1 MLLLETTR
9 TAALADLGRLV
20 LSARAAMETP
30 SRQSVTGPE
39 PGGTGGGPA
48 APGPAHNPAS
58 AAAPTTGEDAA
69 SVERLMERY
78 AVGDQTAFAPLYHAL
93 SPRLFGYL
101 LRLTRDRHLAEDLV
115 QVTFSK
121 VHRARSA
128 YFAGSPVL
136 PWLLAI
142 GRRSF
147 LDLKRRQKVRPED
160 LTGDGRVPEGSTDA
174 GAAPDDLARELEL
187 ALDRL
192 PTAYAEAIQLTKV
205 TGLSVAEAAE
215 VLGTTQSAVKLRV
228 HRGYHILR
236 KELESFGR
244 HL

>member
-1 MLLLETTR
+1 
-9 TAALADLGRLV
+9 
-20 LSARAAMETP
+20 
-30 SRQSVTGPE
+30 
-39 PGGTGGGPA
+39 
-48 APGPAHNPAS
+48 
-58 AAAPTTGEDAA
+58 
-69 SVERLMERY
+69 MERY
-78 AVGDQTAFAPLYHAL
+78 AAGDAAAFAPLYRAL

-101 LRLTRDRHLAEDLV
+101 LRLTRDRHQAEDLV

-128 YFAGSPVL
+128 YFTGCPVL

-160 LTGDGRVPEGSTDA
+160 LTGDGSVPERPPEAHGPS
-174 GAAPDDLARELEL
+174 DDLARELEL

-192 PTAYAEAIQLTKV
+192 PPAYAEAIQLTKV

-244 HL
+244 SL

>member
-1 MLLLETTR
+1 MATSPL
-9 TAALADLGRLV
+9 
-20 LSARAAMETP
+20 P
-30 SRQSVTGPE
+30 S
-39 PGGTGGGPA
+39 
-48 APGPAHNPAS
+48 PGPSAVGPAS
-58 AAAPTTGEDAA
+58 AEDFMA
-69 SVERLMERY
+69 RY
-78 AVGDQTAFAPLYHAL
+78 AAGEAAAFAPLYRLL

-101 LRLTRDRHLAEDLV
+101 LRLTRDRHQAEDLV

-121 VHRARSA
+121 VHQARSA
-128 YFAGSPVL
+128 YFTGSPVL

-160 LTGDGRVPEGSTDA
+160 LTGDGSVPDKTPELGGT
-174 GAAPDDLARELEL
+174 DDLARELEL

-236 KELESFGR
+236 KELEAFGR
-244 HL
+244 AL